1 MTDFKATFVPK
12 AVLVTAGQT
21 ATAAIAVEG
30 TNNYLVRVSDNP
42 TWIVALHNVINI
54 APPEEHRTGT
64 YNVVATVTNNNTN
77 EIAKATLEVNVIARE
92 E

>member
-1 MTDFKATFVPK
+1 MSRFKVTIKPAE
-12 AVLVTAGQT
+12 VLVTAGQT

-42 TWIVALHNVINI
+42 TWVVALHNVINI
-54 APPEEHRTGT
+54 APPEDHDNGT
-64 YNVVATVTNNNTN
+64 YNVTVTVTNLYTN
-77 EIAKATLEVNVIARE
+77 AMERVAMTVNVIARE